1 MAHQVIATF
10 FNDGKHLG
18 ELVVFESADTSEALR
33 ACNAY
38 ADRPET
44 EQIQVIRRMTN
55 ATNALFHVR
64 KCKPEPLIA

>member
-10 FNDGKHLG
+10 FNGGKNLG
-18 ELVVFESADTSEALR
+18 ELVMFESADTSEAWR

-44 EQIQVIRRMTN
+44 EQIQVIRRMIN
-55 ATNALFHVR
+55 ATNALFHVQ
-64 KCKPEPLIA
+64 KCKPEPLLA